1 LSQCGRGKTWFF
13 GPICRPLGEIN
24 AKRKRKAKNFI
35 RENIGEREKWF
46 SVQNIDLRER
56 SKKIEGR

>member
-1 LSQCGRGKTWFF
+1 LSQCGRRKTWFF

-35 RENIGEREKWF
+35 KHRGEGEVVF
-46 SVQNIDLRER
+46 SPKYRLT
-56 SKKIEGR
+56 